1 MTERQQRLCVWGGI
15 TFAPLFLIGFALV
28 AGFVP
33 PPSPGMSAD
42 AVARMF
48 AEGRG
53 RIRTGIWIACA
64 AAPFLAF
71 FVAALTHQIRRI
83 AGSDSPL
90 ALAQLIA
97 GSCLILEFLF
107 PQLVWQTAAYR
118 VERSPEITQMLNDLA
133 WLPYVGIVGTA
144 MVQMAIIAVVVF
156 QDSRHQPLL
165 PRWCAYLNIWTALGV
180 ASGSCVV
187 FVHSGPLAWNGLLAW
202 WVLCVSFFVW
212 MVTMTWLMLHASRVA
227 EQTESAR
234 GLQPT
239 AGSAECLTAPALRPR
254 Q

>member
-15 TFAPLFLIGFALV
+15 TFAPLFFVGFWLV
-28 AGFVP
+28 AGFIP
-33 PPSPGMSAD
+33 PPAPGMSAD

-53 RIRTGIWIACA
+53 RIRTGIWIACG

-90 ALAQLIA
+90 ATAQLIA

-118 VERSPEITQMLNDLA
+118 SERSPEMIQMLNDLA

-144 MVQMAIIAVVVF
+144 MVQMAIIAIVVF
-156 QDSRHQPLL
+156 QDRRPEPLL

-180 ASGSCVV
+180 APGSFVV
-187 FVHSGPLAWNGLLAW
+187 FVHNGPLAWNGVLAW
-202 WVLCVSFFVW
+202 WVLCVSFFAW
-212 MVTMTWLMLHASRVA
+212 MVAMTWLMLCASRVA
-227 EQTESAR
+227 ERTE
-234 GLQPT
+234 
-239 AGSAECLTAPALRPR
+239 AETPRILRPSPR
-254 Q
+254 

>member
-1 MTERQQRLCVWGGI
+1 
-15 TFAPLFLIGFALV
+15 
-28 AGFVP
+28 
-33 PPSPGMSAD
+33 MSAD

-83 AGSDSPL
+83 AGNDSPL
-90 ALAQLIA
+90 ATAQLIA

-118 VERSPEITQMLNDLA
+118 SERSPETIQMLNDLA

-144 MVQMAIIAVVVF
+144 MVQMAIIAIVVF
-156 QDSRHQPLL
+156 QDRRAQPLL

-180 ASGSCVV
+180 APGSFVV
-187 FVHSGPLAWNGLLAW
+187 FVRNGPVAWNGILAW

-212 MVTMTWLMLHASRVA
+212 MVAMTWLMLRASRIA
-227 EQTESAR
+227 ERTETENAAV
-234 GLQPT
+234 LQPSV
-239 AGSAECLTAPALRPR
+239 G
-254 Q
+254 

>member
-1 MTERQQRLCVWGGI
+1 
-15 TFAPLFLIGFALV
+15 
-28 AGFVP
+28 
-33 PPSPGMSAD
+33 MSAE

-53 RIRTGIWIACA
+53 RIRIGIWIACA

-83 AGSDSPL
+83 AGNDSPL
-90 ALAQLIA
+90 ATAQLIA

-118 VERSPEITQMLNDLA
+118 SERSPETIQMLNDLA

-144 MVQMAIIAVVVF
+144 MIQMVIIAIVVF
-156 QDSRHQPLL
+156 QDRRPQPLL

-180 ASGSCVV
+180 APGSFVV
-187 FVHSGPLAWNGLLAW
+187 FVHNGPLAWNGILAW

-212 MVTMTWLMLHASRVA
+212 MVAMTWLMLRASRIA
-227 EQTESAR
+227 EHTDGQSGAI
-234 GLQPT
+234 LQPSI
-239 AGSAECLTAPALRPR
+239 G
-254 Q
+254 

>member
-1 MTERQQRLCVWGGI
+1 MMTERQQRVCVWGGI
-15 TFAPLFLIGFALV
+15 TFAPLFFVGFWLF
-28 AGFVP
+28 AGFIP
-33 PPSPGMSAD
+33 PPDPGMSAD

-53 RIRTGIWIACA
+53 RIRIGIWIASA

-90 ALAQLIA
+90 ATAQLIA

-118 VERSPEITQMLNDLA
+118 SERSPETIQMLNDLA

-144 MVQMAIIAVVVF
+144 MIQMAIIAVVVF
-156 QDSRHQPLL
+156 ADRHPQPLL

-180 ASGSCVV
+180 APGSFVV
-187 FVHSGPLAWNGLLAW
+187 FVHHGPVAWNGILAW
-202 WVLCVSFFVW
+202 WLLCVSFFVW
-212 MVTMTWLMLHASRVA
+212 MVAMTWLMLRASRVA
-227 EQTESAR
+227 ERTEEEGAAR
-234 GLQPT
+234 LQPSV
-239 AGSAECLTAPALRPR
+239 G
-254 Q
+254 

>member
-15 TFAPLFLIGFALV
+15 TFAPFFLVGFALV
-28 AGFVP
+28 ARFVP

-42 AVARMF
+42 AVARM
-48 AEGRG
+48 
-53 RIRTGIWIACA
+53 
-64 AAPFLAF
+64 FLAF

-90 ALAQLIA
+90 ATAQLIA

-118 VERSPEITQMLNDLA
+118 SERSPEMIQMLNDLA

-144 MVQMAIIAVVVF
+144 MIQMAIIAVVVF
-156 QDSRHQPLL
+156 QDRRAEPLL

-180 ASGSCVV
+180 APGSFVV
-187 FVHSGPLAWNGLLAW
+187 FVHNGLLAW
-202 WVLCVSFFVW
+202 NGMLAWWLLCVSFFVW
-212 MVTMTWLMLHASRVA
+212 MVAMTWLMLRASRIA
-227 EQTESAR
+227 ERTEAESA
-234 GLQPT
+234 GILQPGL
-239 AGSAECLTAPALRPR
+239 GSSYTHHLL
-254 Q
+254 